1 MPNFA
6 IHKQFSNV
14 GDIQRTYN
22 FLVTVSN
29 LGDVANIEGK
39 DLQIRARTAVLPGRS
54 NEPIE
59 SDFMGMK
66 QHFPGKL
73 TFPYTFSIEFEE
85 FEDRIVSKALY
96 NWQQLIFDASNTGS
110 SQVESKQ
117 EYAKN
122 IDVQLYKNNNVKV
135 SKEDNGLVRI
145 YNCWPQD
152 IADVELS
159 YADSAS
165 VKYSATFQYDRWDYV
180 R

>member
-6 IHKQFSNV
+6 IHNKLSDM

-22 FLVTVSN
+22 FLVTVMDLSEIADIQGKN
-29 LGDVANIEGK
+29 LRF
-39 DLQIRARTAVLPGRS
+39 RARTAVLPGRS

-73 TFPYTFSIEFEE
+73 AFPYTFSIEFEE
-85 FEDRIVSKALY
+85 FEDRMVSKALY
-96 NWQQLIFDASNTGS
+96 NWQQKIFDVTTGK
-110 SQVESKQ
+110 SQVKSKRQ
-117 EYAKN
+117 YAKN
-122 IDVQLYKNNNVKV
+122 IEVQLYKNNNDDKV
-135 SKEDNGLVRI
+135 SKTDNGLVRI

-152 IADVELS
+152 IGDVELS

-165 VKYSATFQYDRWDYV
+165 IKYSATFQYDRWEYA